1 MVTYG
6 LPVVYML
13 NINMI
18 NNNENRLS
26 FTWKKGIHGTRIIID
41 IHINEFPMSKDYFDN
56 TWCFLF
62 TKINAVQ
69 YSSIYLYRYSNIY
82 TYGFVLG

>member
-26 FTWKKGIHGTRIIID
+26 LISEERVFAEEG
-41 IHINEFPMSKDYFDN
+41 
-56 TWCFLF
+56 
-62 TKINAVQ
+62 
-69 YSSIYLYRYSNIY
+69 
-82 TYGFVLG
+82 

>member
-18 NNNENRLS
+18 NNNENRFSLIS
-26 FTWKKGIHGTRIIID
+26 GERVSA
-41 IHINEFPMSKDYFDN
+41 EE
-56 TWCFLF
+56 
-62 TKINAVQ
+62 
-69 YSSIYLYRYSNIY
+69 RE
-82 TYGFVLG
+82 

>member
-26 FTWKKGIHGTRIIID
+26 LISEKRVFAEEG
-41 IHINEFPMSKDYFDN
+41 
-56 TWCFLF
+56 
-62 TKINAVQ
+62 
-69 YSSIYLYRYSNIY
+69 
-82 TYGFVLG
+82 

>member
-26 FTWKKGIHGTRIIID
+26 LIHGERVFM
-41 IHINEFPMSKDYFDN
+41 EQGK
-56 TWCFLF
+56 
-62 TKINAVQ
+62 
-69 YSSIYLYRYSNIY
+69 
-82 TYGFVLG
+82 